1 MIVASGKVYSDAE
14 LSVGS
19 PRISSYCSRSAAGDA
34 AVESMVVIG
43 RTDKDGKEELSDSHG
58 ALRIT
63 AEEEKLFFSPPPCE
77 AHSPDLPRDKFTH
90 PADVQRL
97 PPP

>member
-19 PRISSYCSRSAAGDA
+19 PGISSYCPRSAAGDA

-43 RTDKDGKEELSDSHG
+43 RTDKDGKDELSDSHG

-77 AHSPDLPRDKFTH
+77 AHLPDLPRDNFTH
-90 PADVQRL
+90 PVDVQRL

>member
-43 RTDKDGKEELSDSHG
+43 RTDKDGKDELSDSH
-58 ALRIT
+58 
-63 AEEEKLFFSPPPCE
+63 
-77 AHSPDLPRDKFTH
+77 
-90 PADVQRL
+90 
-97 PPP
+97 